1 MKFLRYALMALVLA
15 AGFTSCAE
23 QVEIDMDEKE
33 QQSLDAWIAKHVN
46 NKGARAVRQENGL
59 WIEVNDYGDT
69 ESMASNDT
77 ITWVKYNFT
86 MRDMTGNVIF
96 SRYA

>member
-1 MKFLRYALMALVLA
+1 MALVLA

-46 NKGARAVRQENGL
+46 NKGARAVRQENGR
-59 WIEVNDYGDT
+59 WIEVND
-69 ESMASNDT
+69 
-77 ITWVKYNFT
+77 
-86 MRDMTGNVIF
+86 
-96 SRYA
+96 